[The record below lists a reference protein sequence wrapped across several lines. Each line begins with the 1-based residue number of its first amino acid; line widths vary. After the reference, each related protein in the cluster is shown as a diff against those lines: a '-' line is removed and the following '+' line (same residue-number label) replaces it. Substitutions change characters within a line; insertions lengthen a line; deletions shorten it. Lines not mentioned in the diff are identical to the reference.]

1 MKCDNGKCVSLSFA
15 CDGSNDCSDG
25 SDEKPRI
32 CNKVPK
38 LRLANGNNATAGRLE
53 IKHKGVWGTICD
65 DNFGQEEGVVACKML
80 GFENSQAI
88 IHSEAAFGPGSGP
101 IWIDSIKCRGTES
114 HLKDCSST
122 EWRPSYRCRHSE
134 DVSIECIPLMASNRI
149 NSEVSEEHTVGTT
162 GVQCGVPT
170 IQERSASPID
180 DDKQKRIKGGLQSS
194 PGAQPWSV
202 SIRLQSS
209 SNANR
214 SFHWCGGVLLT
225 EFHVL
230 TAAHCMEDY
239 PKDVYRVRVG
249 DWDMDV
255 SALPNVHY
263 IIFQANVFLT
273 GQRFGG
279 ANVQN

>member
-1 MKCDNGKCVSLSFA
+1 MSF
-15 CDGSNDCSDG
+15 
-25 SDEKPRI
+25 
-32 CNKVPK
+32 
-38 LRLANGNNATAGRLE
+38 
-53 IKHKGVWGTICD
+53 
-65 DNFGQEEGVVACKML
+65 F
-80 GFENSQAI
+80 
-88 IHSEAAFGPGSGP
+88 
-101 IWIDSIKCRGTES
+101 
-114 HLKDCSST
+114 
-122 EWRPSYRCRHSE
+122 
-134 DVSIECIPLMASNRI
+134 
-149 NSEVSEEHTVGTT
+149 
-162 GVQCGVPT
+162 
-170 IQERSASPID
+170 
-180 DDKQKRIKGGLQSS
+180 
-194 PGAQPWSV
+194 
-202 SIRLQSS
+202 RLQSS

-273 GQRFGG
+273 GQRFGR